1 VQHTPQIS
9 QPNLARNRNSSSQ
22 GQSLA
27 DSTSL
32 AGFPLQS
39 GEPSD
44 RRICEFLPTGD
55 EGYGGTISGASR
67 SSPPADTHYDT
78 VEPSYL
84 PQNLGV
90 LNQQAPSKPG
100 THYDFTSL
108 STDGSEQGRAK
119 VDQSLQ
125 LNWSGGPSC
134 APEPTLQELVYHC
147 EVASAILTQ
156 SYQGSSDWPMYFAQH
171 NPAPPKFN
179 SHLHS
184 RSTPITP
191 DHELA
196 RRPEDRLW
204 QEANKVDKVSHEVSP
219 PQNEEEPEPPKW
231 VVREELSSDA
241 IQCQDP
247 IPLDTKDTSLV
258 VSVRPNDQHMET
270 SYPSE
275 EYVFDKSDD
284 EMGLDE
290 SDQDTL
296 ADLGRA
302 QEDHLKNNDL
312 GIFVALQAS
321 QDMQEQ
327 RLRTY
332 HSFLGDPNVLTS
344 YQPSA
349 RSSPLTDSTT
359 ARIFYHY
366 VNATAPSISLYERH
380 PANPS
385 LMFQGRPVPRS
396 QQHIWACKCIYPL
409 TVVFANLYSRYYA
422 NACLK

>member
-1 VQHTPQIS
+1 MQHTPQIL
-9 QPNLARNRNSSSQ
+9 QPNLAGNRNSSSQ
-22 GQSLA
+22 G
-27 DSTSL
+27 
-32 AGFPLQS
+32 QS

-44 RRICEFLPTGD
+44 RRICEFLPID
-55 EGYGGTISGASR
+55 DKEYGGTVSEAPR

-78 VEPSYL
+78 VEASYL
-84 PQNLGV
+84 PQNLGI

-108 STDGSEQGRAK
+108 STRGFELGTAK
-119 VDQSLQ
+119 VDQSLK
-125 LNWSGGPSC
+125 LNLSSGPSC
-134 APEPTLQELVYHC
+134 ASEPPLQELVYHSDIR
-147 EVASAILTQ
+147 EAASAILTQ
-156 SYQGSSDWPMYFAQH
+156 SYQGSSDWPTYFAQH
-171 NPAPPKFN
+171 NPIPPKLN
-179 SHLHS
+179 SYLHS
-184 RSTPITP
+184 RSTPINP
-191 DHELA
+191 DHEIT
-196 RRPEDRLW
+196 RKPEDRLW
-204 QEANKVDKVSHEVSP
+204 KEANKVDKVSHEVSP
-219 PQNEEEPEPPKW
+219 PLDEQQPEPQKW
-231 VVREELSSDA
+231 VVREESSSSDA
-241 IQCQDP
+241 IQYHDP
-247 IPLDTKDTSLV
+247 IPLDTKNANLV
-258 VSVRPNDQHMET
+258 VSVRLDDQHMET

-275 EYVFDKSDD
+275 EDIFDKSDD

-296 ADLGRA
+296 ADFGRA
-302 QEDHLKNNDL
+302 QEDNLKNNDL
-312 GIFVALQAS
+312 GIFVALQVS

-332 HSFLGDPNVLTS
+332 HSFLDGPNVLTS

-366 VNATAPSISLYERH
+366 VNVTAPSISLYERH

-396 QQHIWACKCIYPL
+396 QQHIWACKCIYHPL